1 MKFIGRDYSGYCF
14 TISIVAMFIFC
25 SELSF
30 AEAKIESV
38 WTSRPVILD
47 GIFREAEWNSAAIGL
62 GLKNGWMLVMNDANF
77 LYILIDLNGDTFA
90 DPPKQTTPWGDF
102 VSLTFDVNRDEAITP
117 NIDLSYGLYPGSYRA
132 GVQYYLGS
140 GVKTELQRTRAKLVG
155 GFGSSIPNSPPHR
168 IWEIAIP
175 LNEIAT
181 SAGQAVKLGVKTY
194 SETPK
199 FSDTNPPN
207 FTTDFSNLIE
217 IMLAQ
222 SLSPDTAEIAPVSE
236 ATKPTINADGKVQ
249 VNNPDGTIEIRY
261 PGGKTIIYPNG
272 ERRSF
277 SFFIGAPVAIPPSI
291 PDNDELNWLNDHSER
306 LLNIVRLL
314 VGNDET
320 QINNYLEHEGT
331 DTNLYEKILNRRS
344 TIEFIVSP

>member
-1 MKFIGRDYSGYCF
+1 MRILIRVFRIYWYLLVLLSLVFIGSGP
-14 TISIVAMFIFC
+14 
-25 SELSF
+25 SF
-30 AEAKIESV
+30 AETQIQSV

-47 GIFREAEWNSAAIGL
+47 GIFGEGEWNSASIGFR
-62 GLKNGWMLVMNDANF
+62 LKNGSMLVMNDENF
-77 LYILIDLNGDTFA
+77 LYLLIDVNGDTFD

-102 VSLTFDVNRDEAITP
+102 VSLTFDVNRDEVITP

-140 GVKTELQRTRAKLVG
+140 GVKTELQQTRAKFVA
-155 GFGSSIPNSPPHR
+155 GFGLTIANIPPHR

-175 LNEIAT
+175 LDEIEA
-181 SAGQAVKLGVKTY
+181 SPGKPIRLGIKAY
-194 SETPK
+194 SETPH
-199 FSDTNPPN
+199 FSETNPVN
-207 FTTDFSNLIE
+207 FPTDFSDLTVVE
-217 IMLAQ
+217 LAQ
-222 SLSPDTAEIAPVSE
+222 SSKPVASTSTE
-236 ATKPTINADGKVQ
+236 EPVRTINTEGKVQ

-277 SFFIGAPVAIPPSI
+277 SYFIGAPVAIPPSI
-291 PDNDELNWLNDHSER
+291 PDNDELTWLNDHSER

>member
-1 MKFIGRDYSGYCF
+1 MRIIIRVFRIYRYLLVLLSFVVFSSGP
-14 TISIVAMFIFC
+14 
-25 SELSF
+25 SF
-30 AEAKIESV
+30 AETQFQSV

-62 GLKNGWMLVMNDANF
+62 GLKNGWLLVMNDANF

-140 GVKTELQRTRAKLVG
+140 GVKTELQGTRAKLVG
-155 GFGSSIPNSPPHR
+155 GFGTSIPNIPPHR

-175 LNEIAT
+175 LTEIA
-181 SAGQAVKLGVKTY
+181 SSPGQAVKLGIKTY
-194 SETPK
+194 SESPR
-199 FSDTNPPN
+199 FSDTSPAN
-207 FTTDFSNLIE
+207 FTTDFSDLTMVE
-217 IMLAQ
+217 LAQ
-222 SLSPDTAEIAPVSE
+222 SSTALAPTSTE
-236 ATKPTINADGKVQ
+236 EPMRTINTEGKVQ

>member
-1 MKFIGRDYSGYCF
+1 MRIIKKDFGIYWYVLVS
-14 TISIVAMFIFC
+14 VAMFI
-25 SELSF
+25 SRVGLSF
-30 AEAKIESV
+30 AENQIQSV

-47 GIFREAEWNSAAIGL
+47 GIFREAEWNSASIGL
-62 GLKNGWMLVMNDANF
+62 GLKNGWMLVKNDNRF
-77 LYILIDLNGDTFA
+77 LYLLIDLNGDTFD
-90 DPPKQTTPWGDF
+90 DPPKQTAPWGDF
-102 VSLTFDVNRDEAITP
+102 VSLSFDVNRDEVITP
-117 NIDLSYGLYPGSYRA
+117 NIDSSYGIYPGSYRA

-140 GVKTELQRTRAKLVG
+140 GVKTELRQTSAKFVA
-155 GFGSSIPNSPPHR
+155 GFGPTIANIPPHR

-175 LNEIAT
+175 LNEIAAN
-181 SAGQAVKLGVKTY
+181 AGQPVKLGIKTY
-194 SETPK
+194 SETPQ
-199 FSDTNPPN
+199 FSDTSPAN
-207 FTTDFSNLIE
+207 FTADFSDLTMVE
-217 IMLAQ
+217 LAQ
-222 SLSPDTAEIAPVSE
+222 SSTPV
-236 ATKPTINADGKVQ
+236 ATTSTEEPMRAINTEGKVQ

-261 PGGKTIIYPNG
+261 PGGRTIIYPNG

-277 SFFIGAPVAIPPSI
+277 TYYIGAPVAIPPSI

-331 DTNLYEKILNRRS
+331 DINLYEKILNRRS